1 MLAAASSLPLALVQS
16 GAALRAPQLQPLSA
30 QCKVNGMVGDCKP
43 LGYFDPLG
51 FSKDAS
57 PETMAKFREAELKHG
72 RVAML
77 ASVGYLVGAA
87 KISFPGELA
96 KGVTFASVAANGP
109 YQAWDAVPQAGK
121 LQILSIILALEWATE
136 AKKPHYM
143 RGGVPGK
150 IEQLPFDGIQGLW
163 APKIKFWD
171 PLNFTGALS
180 AEQKA
185 RKRKAEL
192 KNGRLAMIGIISFI
206 TGHNLPGSV
215 PALDSSF

>member
-1 MLAAASSLPLALVQS
+1 M
-16 GAALRAPQLQPLSA
+16 
-30 QCKVNGMVGDCKP
+30 
-43 LGYFDPLG
+43 
-51 FSKDAS
+51 
-57 PETMAKFREAELKHG
+57 
-72 RVAML
+72 
-77 ASVGYLVGAA
+77 GAA

-109 YQAWDAVPQAGK
+109 YQARRAPLPPPRAALRRSSPCRRRVARPAPMLVAAHAGGGHSLFACSLASPRAACPRNPRPSTPSLDRPSPSTRLQAWDAVPQAGK

-171 PLNFTGALS
+171 PLNFTGARR
-180 AEQKA
+180 AERGGREA
-185 RKRKAEL
+185 RRC
-192 KNGRLAMIGIISFI
+192 I
-206 TGHNLPGSV
+206 
-215 PALDSSF
+215 

>member
-1 MLAAASSLPLALVQS
+1 M
-16 GAALRAPQLQPLSA
+16 G
-30 QCKVNGMVGDCKP
+30 
-43 LGYFDPLG
+43 
-51 FSKDAS
+51 
-57 PETMAKFREAELKHG
+57 
-72 RVAML
+72 
-77 ASVGYLVGAA
+77 
-87 KISFPGELA
+87 
-96 KGVTFASVAANGP
+96 
-109 YQAWDAVPQAGK
+109 
-121 LQILSIILALEWATE
+121 E

-192 KNGRLAMIGIISFI
+192 KNGRLAMIGISLSSSATTCPAPSPPSPRRSKQPRLQLKQHVATAFSSDFSR
-206 TGHNLPGSV
+206 LVQCPGGCVRGSADLYTCMTTV
-215 PALDSSF
+215 ETKLQI

>member
-1 MLAAASSLPLALVQS
+1 M
-16 GAALRAPQLQPLSA
+16 
-30 QCKVNGMVGDCKP
+30 
-43 LGYFDPLG
+43 
-51 FSKDAS
+51 
-57 PETMAKFREAELKHG
+57 
-72 RVAML
+72 
-77 ASVGYLVGAA
+77 GAA

-109 YQAWDAVPQAGK
+109 YQAPRAPQPPPRAALRPSFPAAAAAAASPAPLQRWWRHTPRGHSLFACSLASPRAACPRNPRPSTPSLDRPSPSTRLQAWDAVPQAGK

-171 PLNFTGALS
+171 PLNFTGARR
-180 AEQKA
+180 AERGGREA
-185 RKRKAEL
+185 RRC
-192 KNGRLAMIGIISFI
+192 I
-206 TGHNLPGSV
+206 
-215 PALDSSF
+215 

>member
-192 KNGRLAMIGIISFI
+192 KNGRLAMIGIISFACAEAI
-206 TGHNLPGSV
+206 PGSV
-215 PALDSSF
+215 PFYPF